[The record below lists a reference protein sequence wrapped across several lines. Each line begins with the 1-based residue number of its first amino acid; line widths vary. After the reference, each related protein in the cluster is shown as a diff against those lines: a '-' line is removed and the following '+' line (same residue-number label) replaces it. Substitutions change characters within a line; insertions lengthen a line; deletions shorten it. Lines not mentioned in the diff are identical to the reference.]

1 MITCLA
7 DVLTPQEL
15 AHVRQALDQTTF
27 VDGRATAGWHA
38 REVKRNLQAQPG
50 AATDALAALVQQA
63 LRRHPVFDLAVRPH
77 RMRLPLFSRYQPG
90 MTYGTHV
97 DDAVMGTDPPLRA
110 DIALTVFLS
119 APDDYDGGELVTDT
133 TAGEQRFKLPA
144 GCAVVYPASTLH
156 RVEPVTRGERLAAI
170 GWVQSLVR
178 DAAQRE
184 LLFDL
189 DTARRSLFTREGKT
203 AEFDLLSKS
212 VANLLRMWVA
222 L

>member
-15 AHVRQALDQTTF
+15 ARIRQALREATF

-38 REVKRNLQAQPG
+38 REVKRNLQAQPS
-50 AATDALAALVQQA
+50 AATDELAALVQQA
-63 LRRHPVFDLAVRPH
+63 LRRHPVFDVAVRPH
-77 RMRLPLFSRYQPG
+77 RMRPLLFSRYQPG
-90 MTYGTHV
+90 MTYGSHV
-97 DDAVMGTDPPLRA
+97 DDAVMGTDQPLRT
-110 DIALTVFLS
+110 DIALTVFVS
-119 APDDYDGGELVTDT
+119 EPDDYDGGELVTDT
-133 TAGEQRFKLPA
+133 AAGEQRFKLPA

-178 DAAQRE
+178 DPAQRE

-189 DTARRSLFTREGKT
+189 ETARRGLFARDGKT